1 MKRIIAAISS
11 VSLAVLLCFGGMLL
25 WAGLVQVGTKAATVV
40 AGSAG
45 ERVNYS
51 IDYDEDFAPLIRIG
65 KSEYGSATVETYTDL
80 NGRHRDKPVRGS
92 GTFIETFAARRQS
105 YPDRVKSFAESYSPR
120 EIWFLVHDGNAE
132 GGCWL
137 ECYTPGIP
145 GRTTCL
151 GTLGA
156 TEETPDLEHRFD
168 VDLSSWKFRKSVGGL
183 DNGTLRY
190 GSWNFP
196 GILFL
201 AANDGIRL
209 VNLEQRTCTLIAS
222 LPPGCVGIYGGLRAR
237 GDIPT
242 IQRGRRFDPLDWHV
256 IVRTD
261 DSLIRMNLDGSDVVR
276 MELPQDIRS
285 YKINYCEMYDGSPYL
300 LASLD
305 VPVFDKTSVR
315 GAIFDVNSSGELTN
329 RRDYAWVNPRTA
341 LSETADSLCRGMEMP
356 TPLLTGG
363 AAFFSAATGAPWSRT
378 QNTLRF
384 LPAIVSGLIAVWFS
398 RRFQSRQPHSHQT
411 FWLVFAACL
420 GVFGYIGYRYHRR
433 WPNAELR
440 EASVDSFIP
449 PALNGLEVFA

>member
-11 VSLAVLLCFGGMLL
+11 VSLAILVCFGAMLL
-25 WAGLVQVGTKAATVV
+25 WAGLVQVGTKAATVIV
-40 AGSAG
+40 GPAG
-45 ERVNYS
+45 EGVAS
-51 IDYDEDFAPLIRIG
+51 DIDYDEDFAPLILTR
-65 KSEYGSATVETYTDL
+65 KSQYGSAAVYTYTDL

-92 GTFIETFAARRQS
+92 GTVIETFAARNQS
-105 YPDRVKSFAESYSPR
+105 YPSRVKSFAESYSPR
-120 EIWFLVHDGNAE
+120 EIWFLVHDENAE

-156 TEETPDLEHRFD
+156 TEEPPDFEHCFD

-183 DNGTLRY
+183 DNGTLQY

-209 VNLEQRTCTLIAS
+209 VNLEQRICTLIAS
-222 LPPGCVGIYGGLRAR
+222 LPQGFEGIYAGQRAR
-237 GDIPT
+237 GDVPA

-285 YKINYCEMYDGSPYL
+285 HKITYCETYDGSPYL
-300 LASLD
+300 HASLD

-315 GAIFDVNSSGELTN
+315 GAVFDVNSSGELLN
-329 RRDYAWVNPRTA
+329 RRDYAWLNSRNA
-341 LSETADSLCRGMEMP
+341 LSETADSLCRGMGMP
-356 TPLLTGG
+356 TPMLTGG
-363 AAFFSAATGAPWSRT
+363 AAVFSASTGAPWSPT

-384 LPAIVSGLIAVWFS
+384 LPAILSGLIAVWFS
-398 RRFQSRQPHSHQT
+398 RRFQSKQPHSHQVL
-411 FWLVFAACL
+411 WLVFVACL

-433 WPNAELR
+433 WPPAEFRTLT
-440 EASVDSFIP
+440 VDSFVA
-449 PALNGLEVFA
+449 PAANGLEVFA

>member
-11 VSLAVLLCFGGMLL
+11 VSLAILVCFGAMLL
-25 WAGLVQVGTKAATVV
+25 WAGLVQVGTKAATVIV
-40 AGSAG
+40 GPAG
-45 ERVNYS
+45 EQVNYS
-51 IDYDEDFAPLIRIG
+51 IAHDEDSVPLIRID
-65 KSEYGSATVETYTDL
+65 KSEYGSATVETFTDL

-92 GTFIETFAARRQS
+92 GAFIETTAPGNRS
-105 YPDRVKSFAESYSPR
+105 YPSRVKWIAESYSPR
-120 EIWFLVHDGNAE
+120 EIWFLVHDGNAD
-132 GGCWL
+132 GRCWL

-156 TEETPDLEHRFD
+156 TEEPPDFEHCFD

-183 DNGTLRY
+183 DNGTLQY

-209 VNLEQRTCTLIAS
+209 VNLEQRICTLIAS
-222 LPPGCVGIYGGLRAR
+222 LPPGFEGIYGGRRAR
-237 GDIPT
+237 SDALT
-242 IQRGRRFDPLDWHV
+242 SERGRRFDRVDWHV
-256 IVRTD
+256 IVRTV

-285 YKINYCEMYDGSPYL
+285 HKITYCETYDGSPYL
-300 LASLD
+300 HASLN

-315 GAIFDVNSSGELTN
+315 GAIFDVNSSGELSN
-329 RRDYAWVNPRTA
+329 RRDYAWLNSRNA
-341 LSETADSLCRGMEMP
+341 LPETADSLCRGMEMP
-356 TPLLTGG
+356 SPMLTGG
-363 AAFFSAATGAPWSRT
+363 AAVFSAATGAPWSAT

-398 RRFQSRQPHSHQT
+398 RRFQSKQPHSHQVL
-411 FWLVFAACL
+411 WLVFVACL

-433 WPNAELR
+433 WPPAEFRTLT
-440 EASVDSFIP
+440 VDSFVA
-449 PALNGLEVFA
+449 PAANGLEVFA

>member
-11 VSLAVLLCFGGMLL
+11 VSLAILVCFGAMLL
-25 WAGLVQVGTKAATVV
+25 WAGLVQVGTKAATVIV
-40 AGSAG
+40 GPAG
-45 ERVNYS
+45 EQVNYS
-51 IDYDEDFAPLIRIG
+51 IAHDEDSAPLIRID
-65 KSEYGSATVETYTDL
+65 KSLYGSATVETYTDL

-92 GTFIETFAARRQS
+92 GAFIETFAARRQS
-105 YPDRVKSFAESYSPR
+105 YPSRVKSFAESYSPR
-120 EIWFLVHDGNAE
+120 EIWFLVHDGNAD

-151 GTLGA
+151 SKMGA
-156 TEETPDLEHRFD
+156 TQETPELQDRFD

-183 DNGTLRY
+183 RSGTLQY
-190 GSWNFP
+190 GSWDLP

-209 VNLEQRTCTLIAS
+209 VNLEQRTCTLISSIPQGFEGTYA
-222 LPPGCVGIYGGLRAR
+222 GQRAR
-237 GDIPT
+237 GDVPT
-242 IQRGRRFDPLDWHV
+242 IQRGRRFDPSDWHV
-256 IVRTD
+256 IVRTV

-285 YKINYCEMYDGSPYL
+285 HKINYCETYDGSPYL
-300 LASLD
+300 HASLD

-315 GAIFDVNSSGELTN
+315 GAIFDVNSSGELSN
-329 RRDYAWVNPRTA
+329 RRDYAWLNSRYA

-356 TPLLTGG
+356 APLLTGG
-363 AAFFSAATGAPWSRT
+363 AAVFSAATGAPWSPT

-398 RRFQSRQPHSHQT
+398 RRFQSKQPQSHQVL
-411 FWLVFAACL
+411 WLAFVACL

-433 WPNAELR
+433 WPPVGFRAMK
-440 EASVDSFIP
+440 ADSFAA
-449 PALNGLEVFA
+449 PAANGLEVVA